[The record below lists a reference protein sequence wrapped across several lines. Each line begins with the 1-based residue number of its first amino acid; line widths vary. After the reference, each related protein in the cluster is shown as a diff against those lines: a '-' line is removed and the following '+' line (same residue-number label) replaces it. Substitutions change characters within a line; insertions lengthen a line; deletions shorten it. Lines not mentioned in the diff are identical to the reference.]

1 MIDKT
6 LILDAWSKRQQTPIV
21 LLVQGESEGRQLTM
35 QLTDHGTPAD
45 LRGASVNFYYE
56 TPAPDSKE
64 IFLPMTLE
72 DGEDGLEMCIRDRGG
87 GLWI

>member
-35 QLTDHGTPAD
+35 Q
-45 LRGASVNFYYE
+45 
-56 TPAPDSKE
+56 
-64 IFLPMTLE
+64 
-72 DGEDGLEMCIRDRGG
+72 
-87 GLWI
+87 